1 LVYIRHVPATAKVPY
16 FTKLDSGLRD
26 DLRQYKA
33 AQGVPEAEQ
42 IDRALRAWF
51 NSRRDL
57 VANIG
62 SEYRNQ
68 LDSMTALHDTVLG
81 IMRSP
86 WTIGKPGL
94 NRAVFTTIVSLLSKA
109 CKTFKSIQ
117 SLCERG
123 LHEDANALARVL
135 LETTAAIEY
144 ILQNKPIERSTIFYA
159 HSLHQQIEMLRD
171 WKRSSAVPTE
181 SFEPARKRAETEFNR
196 IMKSLPQG
204 TDAKRHWS
212 GLSGLKAVLKA
223 LGDET
228 TYATG
233 FRFGSSMIH
242 VTDFGAH
249 FEPDGDS
256 GDVVFQPEG
265 RVRGFGAPSYAARQL
280 LWRAADRINDR
291 FGLGFEAKLGPF
303 HLTDEDVK
311 AGKK

>member
-1 LVYIRHVPATAKVPY
+1 MTATAKVPY
-16 FTKLDSGLRD
+16 FTKLDPGLRH

-42 IDRALRAWF
+42 IDRALRGWF
-51 NSRRDL
+51 NSRPD
-57 VANIG
+57 VTAVIAT
-62 SEYRNQ
+62 EYRKQ
-68 LDSMTALHDTVLG
+68 LDAMTALHDTVLG

-86 WTIGKPGL
+86 WTIGKSGL
-94 NRAVFTTIVSLLSKA
+94 NKAVFTTIVSLLSKA

-117 SLCERG
+117 CLCERG

-144 ILQNKPIERSTIFYA
+144 ILQDKPIERSTIFYA
-159 HSLHQQIEMLRD
+159 HSLHQQIEMLKD
-171 WKRSSAVPTE
+171 WKKSSAVPTQ
-181 SFEPARKRAETEFNR
+181 SFESALKRAEDEFNR
-196 IMKSLPQG
+196 IVNSLPKG
-204 TDAKRHWS
+204 TDVKRHWS

-265 RVRGFGAPSYAARQL
+265 RVRGFEAPSYAARQL

-291 FGLGFEAKLGPF
+291 FGLGLEANLAPF
-303 HLTDEDVK
+303 YLTDEDVK
-311 AGKK
+311 GGKK